1 MSNGQLWENSRKNES
16 FISSKVEFT
25 FNYFLLSSKY
35 VHMLEQTLYNSC
47 TEGPRSHWQ
56 SIT

>member
-1 MSNGQLWENSRKNES
+1 MSNGQFSERKSSFLVKCNS
-16 FISSKVEFT
+16 FL
-25 FNYFLLSSKY
+25 NYILLSSKY